1 MPPSQGKQNAPQLG
15 QVPLQANLDALLN
28 FARQQARNPDPITD
42 YFRIPDRLPPAWQT
56 FFDKVLKYVEKSCT
70 ENPQQRISWEKR
82 GWQLEDKGISEFE
95 MIMSAGRMKDNV
107 SFRLIF
113 ITTSKDAVHSQR
125 TEG

>member
-1 MPPSQGKQNAPQLG
+1 MPPSQGKQSAPQLG
-15 QVPLQANLDALLN
+15 QVPLQANLDALFNL
-28 FARQQARNPDPITD
+28 ARQQARNPDPITD
-42 YFRIPDRLPPAWQT
+42 YFRIPDRLPPTWQT
-56 FFDKVLKYVEKSCT
+56 FFDKVLKYVEKSCA

-107 SFRLIF
+107 SLRLIF